1 MFLRPRAA
9 VALAPVE
16 SPPVVRPIPKSAPP
30 LAIAPF
36 DAKQA
41 RAHQE
46 AWAKHLGLPVER
58 TNSIGMKFVLIPP
71 GEFVMGSPADEQG
84 RRLGEGPQHRVQIL
98 QPFYLGRYEVTQA
111 EYQQVTRDNPS
122 MTAGAGNGRLPVEEV
137 SWDEVTQ
144 FCQRL
149 GQAEGKSYRLP
160 TEAEWEFACRPERR
174 RSFRSATIRRCSQ
187 STAGT
192 PTMLREAPG
201 R

>member
-1 MFLRPRAA
+1 
-9 VALAPVE
+9 
-16 SPPVVRPIPKSAPP
+16 
-30 LAIAPF
+30 
-36 DAKQA
+36 
-41 RAHQE
+41 
-46 AWAKHLGLPVER
+46 
-58 TNSIGMKFVLIPP
+58 MKFVLIPP

-160 TEAEWEFACRPERR
+160 TEAEWEFACR
-174 RSFRSATIRRCSQ
+174 
-187 STAGT
+187 AGT
-192 PTMLREAPG
+192 TTQFSFGDDPALLAKYGWYANNAQGSTRAVGLMAANPFGLHDMHGNVFEWCQDWFSEGYYLKSTPADPIGPSSGTKSRAS
-201 R
+201 RW